1 MFKLKRRKGVSTFI
15 AALLLILLTVAA
27 GVVVSTYT
35 MGYLGGFG
43 GSPPTGALSLDVSV
57 ANSTKITAHIRNVG
71 QTIIQIDKV
80 YIDGAVYSTF
90 TQTPTSTTQGEV
102 AKVVVTGTFTAS
114 KTYQVKFVAK
124 DNTQL
129 SFSVT
134 VK

>member
-57 ANSTKITAHIRNVG
+57 ANSTKITANIRNVG

-80 YIDGAVYSTF
+80 YIDGAEYSF
-90 TQTPTSTTQGEV
+90 TQTPASTTQGGV
-102 AKVVVTGTFTAS
+102 AKVVVTGTFTAY
-114 KTYQVKFVAK
+114 KTYQVKFVTK